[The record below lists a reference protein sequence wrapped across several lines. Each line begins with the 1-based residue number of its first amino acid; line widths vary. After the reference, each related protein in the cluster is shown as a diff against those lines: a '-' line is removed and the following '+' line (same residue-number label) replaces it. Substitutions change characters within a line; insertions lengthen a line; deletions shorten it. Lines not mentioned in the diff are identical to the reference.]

1 MINVPGARMAV
12 QRTEEDWQTLWSEI
26 TESFSPGAPVQER
39 DLFAGRQEQ
48 LRTLM
53 DTVQQRGRHA
63 VVFGERG
70 VGKTSITNILGLVLR
85 GPRRDVISVKVNA
98 DPQDTYESIW
108 KKVFKRLNYE
118 TQRESGETVVRTIAD
133 DYAGRLTPDDVQ
145 LELSN
150 FAAHQIPL
158 IVLDEFDRISDP
170 GVTQLMADTIKA
182 LSDYSVNAT
191 VVVVGV
197 AEDVT
202 GLIKGHESIARS
214 LIQVRMPRMSQ
225 DELGEII
232 LSRYKKC
239 GIKVGE
245 EALWKMTFLARG
257 IPYYAHL
264 LGMHAARA
272 AIKKRTAAVD
282 DTCVDA
288 AQVAAVAELDA
299 SIKDR
304 YFAAVRSQRND
315 DTLFA
320 PVLLACALAKTDEL
334 GAFQQ
339 AAVTE
344 PLNRIVPGRN
354 YKPSTFA
361 FHMNAFCE
369 DQRKRVL
376 EKFGEPRNQR
386 YRFTDPMMPPFVV
399 VKGLADGLID
409 DEIAEVYANRRQLRL
424 STEW

>member
-1 MINVPGARMAV
+1 M
-12 QRTEEDWQTLWSEI
+12 TL
-26 TESFSPGAPVQER
+26 V
-39 DLFAGRQEQ
+39 
-48 LRTLM
+48 

-85 GPRRDVISVKVNA
+85 GPRRDVIAVKVNA
-98 DPQDTYESIW
+98 DPQDTFGSIW

-118 TQRESGETVVRTIAD
+118 TQRDGGAVVLRTIAD
-133 DYAGRLTPDDVQ
+133 DYVGILSPDDVQ

-150 FAAHQIPL
+150 FAANQIPL
-158 IVLDEFDRISDP
+158 IVLDEFDRISDKS
-170 GVTQLMADTIKA
+170 VTQLMADTIKA

-191 VVVVGV
+191 IVIVGV

-214 LIQVRMPRMSQ
+214 LIQVRMPRMSP
-225 DELGEII
+225 DELAQII
-232 LSRYKKC
+232 SSRYKKC
-239 GIKVGE
+239 GLGVDD

-272 AIKKRTAAVD
+272 AIKKRQAS
-282 DTCVDA
+282 VDA
-288 AQVAAVAELDA
+288 SCIEAALSASVAELDA

-304 YFAAVRSQRND
+304 YFAAVRSQRSD
-315 DTLFA
+315 ETMFA

-344 PLNRIVPGRN
+344 PLNRIVPGKS

-369 DQRKRVL
+369 EQRKKVL

-386 YRFTDPMMPPFVV
+386 YRFTDPMMPPFVI

-409 DEIAEVYANRRQLRL
+409 DEIAEIYASRRQLRL
-424 STEW
+424 STDW

>member
-1 MINVPGARMAV
+1 MRASEKWAD
-12 QRTEEDWQTLWSEI
+12 EDWRSAWEEI
-26 TESFSPGAPVQER
+26 TEAFSPGAPVQER
-39 DLFAGRQEQ
+39 ELFAGRQDQ
-48 LRTLM
+48 LRTLL
-53 DTVQQRGRHA
+53 DTVKQRGRHA

-70 VGKTSITNILGLVLR
+70 VGKTSLTNILGLLLR
-85 GPRRDVISVKVNA
+85 APRRDVIAVKVNA
-98 DPQDTYESIW
+98 DPQDTFASLW
-108 KKVFKRLNYE
+108 RKVFKRLNYE
-118 TQRESGETVVRTIAD
+118 STRHGGEPVVRSIAD
-133 DYAGRLTPDDVQ
+133 DYAERLTPDDVQ

-150 FAAHQIPL
+150 FGAHQVPL
-158 IVLDEFDRISDP
+158 IVLDEFDRISDDN
-170 GVTQLMADTIKA
+170 VTRLMADTIKA

-191 VVVVGV
+191 VVLVGV

-202 GLIKGHESIARS
+202 GLIKGHESVARS

-232 LSRYKKC
+232 QSRYRKC
-239 GIKVGE
+239 GVGIDD
-245 EALWKMTFLARG
+245 EALWKITFLSRG

-264 LGMHAARA
+264 LGMHSARA
-272 AIKKRTAAVD
+272 AINRRSLRVDTTSLEEAQKIAVS
-282 DTCVDA
+282 
-288 AQVAAVAELDA
+288 ELDA
-299 SIKDR
+299 SIKDN
-304 YFAAVRSQRND
+304 YFAAVRSQRSE

-320 PVLLACALAKTDEL
+320 PVLLACALAKIDEL

-361 FHMNAFCE
+361 FHMNAFC
-369 DQRKRVL
+369 DPQRRRVL

-386 YRFTDPMMPPFVV
+386 YRFTDPMLPPFVV
-399 VKGLADGLID
+399 VKGLADGLISD
-409 DEIAEVYANRRQLRL
+409 DVAEVFANRRQLRL

>member
-1 MINVPGARMAV
+1 MPGA
-12 QRTEEDWQTLWSEI
+12 ENEPDEDWRLLWSEI
-26 TESFSPGAPVQER
+26 TETFSPGAPVQER
-39 DLFAGRQEQ
+39 DLFAGRQDQ
-48 LRTLM
+48 LLKLV

-85 GPRRDVISVKVNA
+85 GPRKDVIAVKVNV
-98 DPQDTYESIW
+98 DPQDSFESIW
-108 KKVFKRLNYE
+108 RKVFKRLNYE
-118 TQRESGETVVRTIAD
+118 TQRDGLAVTRTIAE
-133 DYAGRLTPDDVQ
+133 DYAGKLTPDDVQ

-150 FAAHQIPL
+150 FSANQVPL
-158 IVLDEFDRISDP
+158 IVLDEFDRAANDSI
-170 GVTQLMADTIKA
+170 TQLTADTIKA

-191 VVVVGV
+191 VILVGV

-225 DELGEII
+225 DELAEII

-239 GIKVGE
+239 AMAADD

-264 LGMHAARA
+264 LGMHAART
-272 AIKKRTAAVD
+272 AIHRKSRKVD
-282 DTCVDA
+282 NSCVDE
-288 AQVAAVAELDA
+288 AQIAAVAELDA

-304 YFAAVRSQRND
+304 YFAAVRSQRGE

-339 AAVTE
+339 AAVTD
-344 PLNRIVPGRN
+344 PLNRIVPGKN
-354 YKPSTFA
+354 YKPTTFA

-369 DQRKRVL
+369 EQRKQVL

-386 YRFTDPMMPPFVV
+386 YRFTDPAMPPFIV

-409 DEIAEVYANRRQLRL
+409 DEIAQVYASRRQLRL
-424 STEW
+424 STDW

>member
-1 MINVPGARMAV
+1 LATKLN
-12 QRTEEDWQTLWSEI
+12 EDWRSLWEEI

-48 LRTLM
+48 LNKLI
-53 DTVQQRGRHA
+53 DAVQQRGRHA

-70 VGKTSITNILGLVLR
+70 VGKTSIANILGLVLR
-85 GPRRDVISVKVNA
+85 SPLREVIAVKVNA
-98 DPQDTYESIW
+98 DPKDTFTSIW

-118 TQRESGETVVRTIAD
+118 SARDAGSPVQRTIAD
-133 DYAGRLTPDDVQ
+133 DYAGDLAPDDIQIELANFSSNQ
-145 LELSN
+145 L
-150 FAAHQIPL
+150 PL
-158 IVLDEFDRISDP
+158 VVLDEFDRIEDES
-170 GVTQLMADTIKA
+170 VTSLMADTIKA

-191 VVVVGV
+191 VVIVGV
-197 AEDVT
+197 AEDVA

-225 DELGEII
+225 DELAEII

-239 GIKVGE
+239 GMRADD
-245 EALWKMTFLARG
+245 EAIWKMTFLARG

-272 AIKKRTAAVD
+272 AVALPTRVVSSN
-282 DTCVDA
+282 CVDT
-288 AQVAAVAELDA
+288 AQVNAVEELDA
-299 SIKDR
+299 TIKDR
-304 YFAAVRSQRND
+304 YFAAVRSQHGD
-315 DTLFA
+315 ALYAT
-320 PVLLACALAKTDEL
+320 VLLACALAKTDEL

-339 AAVTE
+339 AAVAE
-344 PLNRIVPGRN
+344 PLNRIVPGKA
-354 YKPSTFA
+354 YKASTFA

-369 DQRKRVL
+369 DQRKHVL

-386 YRFTDPMMPPFVV
+386 YRFTDPAMPPFVV

-409 DEIAEVYANRRQLRL
+409 DDIAQVFANRRQLRL
-424 STEW
+424 STDW

>member
-1 MINVPGARMAV
+1 MVNKRSD
-12 QRTEEDWQTLWSEI
+12 EDWRALWSEV
-26 TESFSPGAPVQER
+26 TEAFSPGAPVQER
-39 DLFAGRQEQ
+39 DLFAGRQAQ
-48 LRTLM
+48 LQKLL
-53 DTVQQRGRHA
+53 DTVHQRGRHA

-70 VGKTSITNILGLVLR
+70 VGKTSISNMLGLLLR
-85 GPRRDVISVKVNA
+85 APRREVIAVKVNA
-98 DPQDTYESIW
+98 DPKDGFESIW

-118 TQRESGETVVRTIAD
+118 VTREGGQITTRTIAE
-133 DYAGRLTPDDVQ
+133 DYAGRLSPDDVQ

-150 FAAHQIPL
+150 FAANQIPL
-158 IVLDEFDRISDP
+158 IVLDEFDRIEDEA
-170 GVTQLMADTIKA
+170 VTSLMADTIKA

-191 VVVVGV
+191 VVIVGV
-197 AEDVT
+197 AEDVA

-225 DELGEII
+225 DELAEII
-232 LSRYKKC
+232 QSRYKKC
-239 GIKVGE
+239 GIHADDE
-245 EALWKMTFLARG
+245 SIWKMTFLARG

-272 AIKKRTAAVD
+272 AISRRTTTVGTPEVD
-282 DTCVDA
+282 D
-288 AQVAAVAELDA
+288 AQVAAVEELDA
-299 SIKDR
+299 TIKER
-304 YFAAVRSQRND
+304 YFAAVRSQRGD

-339 AAVTE
+339 SAVAG
-344 PLNRIVPGRN
+344 PLNRIVPGRD

-369 DQRKRVL
+369 EQRKHVL

-386 YRFTDPMMPPFVV
+386 YRFTDPAMPPFVV

-409 DEIAEVYANRRQLRL
+409 DDVAEVFANRRQLRL